1 MADEGIETDEAF
13 GIGTSMD
20 GAQNGGDM
28 NVSNQTDDLDDPVS
42 SCIYIIS
49 IIFSLVAIMIKTIQ
63 QCYQMNRGKFIE

>member
-42 SCIYIIS
+42 SCIFNKLLI
-49 IIFSLVAIMIKTIQ
+49 
-63 QCYQMNRGKFIE
+63 